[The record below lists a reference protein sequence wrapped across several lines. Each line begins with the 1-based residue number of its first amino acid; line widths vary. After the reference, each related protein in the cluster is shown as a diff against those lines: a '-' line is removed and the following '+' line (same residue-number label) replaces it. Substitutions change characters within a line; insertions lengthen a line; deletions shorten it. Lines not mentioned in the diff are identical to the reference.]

1 MASRP
6 ALISAL
12 SYRDPKAA
20 LAWLEKAFGFQA
32 FMVITDG
39 DGKIA
44 HAEMRVGTGVLM
56 IGGEW
61 SERHRSPLAVG
72 GVNTQTV
79 HVHLESD
86 LDGHCERARAAGAEI
101 VQEPSEQFYGD
112 RTYRAADPEGH
123 LWSFGQTVR
132 HVSREEA
139 EKASG
144 LRIEGWI

>member
-6 ALISAL
+6 TLTSAL

-20 LAWLEKAFGFQA
+20 LAWLEKAFGFQTV
-32 FMVITDG
+32 MVISGEDG
-39 DGKIA
+39 RIA
-44 HAEMRVGTGVLM
+44 HAEMRVGNGLLM
-56 IGGEW
+56 LGGEW
-61 SERHRSPLAVG
+61 SERHRSPRSVQG
-72 GVNTQTV
+72 FNTQTV

-86 LDGHCERARAAGAEI
+86 LDGHCQRARNAGASI
-101 VQEPSEQFYGD
+101 LQEPDDQFYGD
-112 RTYRAADPEGH
+112 RTYRAIDPEGH
-123 LWSFGQTVR
+123 IWSFAQTVR